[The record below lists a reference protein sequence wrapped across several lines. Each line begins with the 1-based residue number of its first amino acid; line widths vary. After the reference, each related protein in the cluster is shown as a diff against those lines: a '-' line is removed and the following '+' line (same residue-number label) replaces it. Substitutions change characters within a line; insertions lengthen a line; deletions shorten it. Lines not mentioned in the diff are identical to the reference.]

1 MSGIPQAIFLNLK
14 QADFSVRIHSDSLNL
29 SKMEEIDVYG
39 VCNPLVDLLSHV
51 NDSFIK
57 KTGIQK
63 DIMHLVTREQQQE
76 LLLALD
82 EEQISVEIAA
92 GGSGANSMIGISQL
106 GGTTA
111 FSGKIGRDKHGEL
124 YREKLEELGVYD
136 CLTEG
141 EGFTG
146 SSLILVSE
154 DGARTMNTFLG
165 ISQELM
171 NQDIYPD
178 VIKSSSY
185 LYLTGYLWDT
195 ESQKKAVLNALD
207 EAKKSEIKVAFSLSD
222 PFCVTR
228 HKEDFINLLK
238 DYASI
243 VFCNQEEAFTLFDTE
258 ITQKAL
264 KNISNLTDTVA
275 LTLGANGAVISHQGE
290 TSFIDPSPVI
300 VEDTTGAGDAF
311 AAGFL
316 YGMTHEYSALD
327 SGRIGAAMA
336 SGVIEQTGPR
346 YLGNARE
353 LIKEKLGI
361 IL

>member
-1 MSGIPQAIFLNLK
+1 MLK
-14 QADFSVRIHSDSLNL
+14 F
-29 SKMEEIDVYG
+29 DVYG
-39 VCNPLVDLLSHV
+39 VCNPLVDLLCHV
-51 NDSFIK
+51 PDSFLK
-57 KTGIQK
+57 KCGIQK
-63 DIMHLVTREQQQE
+63 NIMHLVTSEQQNE

-82 EEQISVEIAA
+82 KEKIFVEITP

-106 GGTTA
+106 GGSTA
-111 FSGKIGRDKHGEL
+111 FSGKIGRDEHGNL
-124 YREKLEELGVYD
+124 YRNKLESLGVTD
-136 CLTEG
+136 CLAEG
-141 EGFTG
+141 EGTTG

-165 ISQELM
+165 MSQELV
-171 NQDIYPD
+171 NQDIDPS
-178 VIKSSSY
+178 VIQSSKY

-207 EAKKSEIKVAFSLSD
+207 EAKKYDIKVALSLSD

-238 DYASI
+238 GYANM
-243 VFCNQEEAFTLFDTE
+243 VFCNQEEASTLIETE
-258 ITQKAL
+258 ITQKA
-264 KNISNLTDTVA
+264 IEIMSGWTETVA
-275 LTLGANGAVISHQGE
+275 LTLGGNGALISHQGE
-290 TSFIDPSPVI
+290 TFYIDPLPVR

-316 YGMTHEYSALD
+316 YGMTHDMNALD

-336 SGVIEQTGPR
+336 AGVIGQTGPR
-346 YLGNARE
+346 YLGNAKK

>member
-1 MSGIPQAIFLNLK
+1 MKKF
-14 QADFSVRIHSDSLNL
+14 
-29 SKMEEIDVYG
+29 DVYG

-51 NDSFIK
+51 PDSFLK
-57 KTGIQK
+57 KLGIQK
-63 DIMHLVTREQQQE
+63 NIMHLITLEQQQE
-76 LLLALD
+76 LLFALA

-106 GGTTA
+106 GGTSA
-111 FSGKIGRDKHGEL
+111 FSGKIGRDEHGKL
-124 YREKLEELGVYD
+124 YRKKLEALGVFD
-136 CLTEG
+136 CLAEG
-141 EGFTG
+141 EGATG

-165 ISQELM
+165 MSQELM
-171 NQDIYPD
+171 NPDIDPD
-178 VIKSSSY
+178 IIQSSKY

-207 EAKKSEIKVAFSLSD
+207 EAKKREIKVALSLSD

-238 DYASI
+238 GYASM
-243 VFCNQEEAFTLFDTE
+243 VFCNQEEAFTLLDTE
-258 ITQKAL
+258 ITQKAVETL
-264 KNISNLTDTVA
+264 SDWTETAA
-275 LTLGANGAVISHQGE
+275 LTIGAYGALISHQGE
-290 TSFIDPSPVI
+290 TCYIDPLPVR

-316 YGMTHEYSALD
+316 YGMTHDMSPLD
-327 SGRIGAAMA
+327 SGRIGATLAA
-336 SGVIEQTGPR
+336 GVIGQTGPR
-346 YLGNARE
+346 YLGNTRK
-353 LIKEKLGI
+353 LIQEKLGI